1 MHNVWSEYYMFMKK
15 FISIYHM
22 TYQQAEEAIREI
34 ANYLSEGKYL
44 VSGNLIIQMF
54 QLTNITCH
62 NEKRCAKIPN
72 FSKQWH

>member
-1 MHNVWSEYYMFMKK
+1 MFMKE
-15 FISIYHM
+15 FISIDHM

-54 QLTNITCH
+54 QLTNIPCR

-72 FSKQWH
+72 FSKQ

>member
-1 MHNVWSEYYMFMKK
+1 
-15 FISIYHM
+15 M

-54 QLTNITCH
+54 QLTNIPCH

-72 FSKQWH
+72 FSKQ